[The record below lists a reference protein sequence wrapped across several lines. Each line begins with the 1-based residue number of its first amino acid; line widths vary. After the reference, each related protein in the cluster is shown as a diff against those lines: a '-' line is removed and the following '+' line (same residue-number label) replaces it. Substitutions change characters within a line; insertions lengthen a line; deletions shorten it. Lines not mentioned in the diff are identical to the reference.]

1 MPSIAYAS
9 SARTRLLYQD
19 VESERTYE
27 VERANIRT
35 SSNPFLTA
43 LDDWGIPQYA
53 PVNYSIRGDLRISLP
68 VGPHIC
74 ADIHPGRR
82 GLFASISS
90 TGQQFTVPVTI
101 QEVQANFF
109 NRVEFTFVA
118 TGPLTQSVNPPVNPE
133 PVRRRSEVLAQQYL
147 TGQISRDQFREE
159 LRRPNDEL
167 NAPAEPP
174 KPPRRRRLRL
184 PVDVPIEA

>member
-118 TGPLTQSVNPPVNPE
+118 TGPLT
-133 PVRRRSEVLAQQYL
+133 EVLAQQYL